1 MSRLGYRRDSVVL
14 LHRRNLFLET
24 PPRSVGIAPPQ
35 SVVLIAAATRLFCC
49 TAAICFLKRRRESK

>member
-14 LHRRNLFLET
+14 LHRRNLFFET

-35 SVVLIAAATRLFCC
+35 PVF
-49 TAAICFLKRRRESK
+49 